1 MKESVKSVKSK
12 WEAYYFTS
20 MKIWYS
26 LPENTMKLE
35 ELTFL
40 KLKKIHRFYFRMNK
54 EIYESGHHPTVRQ
67 KSER

>member
-1 MKESVKSVKSK
+1 
-12 WEAYYFTS
+12 
-20 MKIWYS
+20 
-26 LPENTMKLE
+26 MKLE